1 MWESRWVS
9 WGLAALAALGSS
21 SCSLLVPEG
30 SGAPLGASRRAGDSI
45 ATLLQT
51 LESRV
56 PELHRRPE
64 NDRYRLSL
72 VLHPLDGGAPKVVVI
87 ARGLR
92 ASDYIHAARIIA
104 DDGRLLW
111 FHAHENAAYDYR
123 AGRLLM
129 GRDLPP
135 GGPLGPMS
143 MSRITP
149 PKEWQEATER
159 FGTQYKRPAL
169 LRETPSGKVLRLE
182 GPDGYLLT
190 YRSTRGLYGTMV
202 LARVTEDGK
211 VLWTVDTDL
220 QDVEQIL
227 PGWDTTSVIGKR
239 LPKVP
244 DEVRGPTLVK
254 VNMETG
260 ATHSHSLWL

>member
-1 MWESRWVS
+1 LKAQLIS
-9 WGLAALAALGSS
+9 WGMAALAALGTS
-21 SCSLLVPEG
+21 SCSLMVAEG
-30 SGAPLGASRRAGDSI
+30 KGAPVGASLRAGDSL

-51 LESRV
+51 LEARV

-72 VLHPLDGGAPKVVVI
+72 VLHPLDGGTPKVIVI

-92 ASDYIHAARIIA
+92 ASDYIHAARLIA

-123 AGRLLM
+123 AHRLLM
-129 GRDLPP
+129 GADLPP

-143 MSRITP
+143 MSRLVP
-149 PKEWQEATER
+149 PKEWQEPTNR
-159 FGTQYKRPAL
+159 FGAQYKRAAW
-169 LRETPSGKVLRLE
+169 LRDSAGGKPLRLDS
-182 GPDGYLLT
+182 PASNLLT

-202 LARVTEDGK
+202 LARVTDDGR

-227 PGWDTTSVIGKR
+227 PAPNSIAVIGK
-239 LPKVP
+239 KVPRKP
-244 DEVRGPTLVK
+244 DEVRGPTLVLIPT
-254 VNMETG
+254 ETG
-260 ATHSHSLWL
+260 AAHAHSLWL

>member
-1 MWESRWVS
+1 MPETRLVS
-9 WGLAALAALGSS
+9 WGLAVLTALGTS

-30 SGAPLGASRRAGDSI
+30 SGAPIGASRRAGNSI

-72 VLHPLDGGAPKVVVI
+72 VLHPQDGGAPKVVVI

-92 ASDYIHAARIIA
+92 SSDYIHAARLIA

-111 FHAHENAAYDYR
+111 FHAQENAAYDYR
-123 AGRLLM
+123 AGRLLI
-129 GRDLPP
+129 GDELPP

-143 MSRITP
+143 MSRIVP
-149 PKEWQEATER
+149 PKEWQEPTDR

-169 LRETPSGKVLRLE
+169 IRESPGGKPLRLQ
-182 GPDGYLLT
+182 GPESVLLT

-202 LARVTEDGK
+202 LARVTEDGRI
-211 VLWTVDTDL
+211 LWTVDTDL

-227 PGWDTTSVIGKR
+227 PGTETMAVIGKK
-239 LPKVP
+239 LPKAP
-244 DEVRGPTLVK
+244 DEVRGPTLVI
-254 VNMETG
+254 VNVETG
-260 ATHSHSLWL
+260 AAHPHSLWM

>member
-1 MWESRWVS
+1 MRKFGLVS
-9 WGLAALAALGSS
+9 WGLTVLTALGGN
-21 SCSLLVPEG
+21 SCSVMVAEG
-30 SGAPLGASRRAGDSI
+30 PGAPVGASRRAGDSI
-45 ATLLQT
+45 ATLLAT
-51 LESRV
+51 LEARV

-72 VLHPLDGGAPKVVVI
+72 VLHPLDGGEPKVVVI

-92 ASDYIHAARIIA
+92 ASDYIHAARLIA

-111 FHAHENAAYDYR
+111 FHAHKNAAYDYR

-129 GRDLPP
+129 GRELPP

-149 PKEWQEATER
+149 PKEWQEPTER
-159 FGTQYKRPAL
+159 FGTQYKRAAL
-169 LRETPSGKVLRLE
+169 IRETPGGKPLRLA

-190 YRSTRGLYGTMV
+190 YRSTRALYGTMV
-202 LARVTEDGK
+202 LARVAEDGK

-220 QDVEQIL
+220 QDVEEIL
-227 PGWDTTSVIGKR
+227 PGRDGMAVIGKKV
-239 LPKVP
+239 PKVP
-244 DEVRGPTLVK
+244 DEVRGPTLILIDTK
-254 VNMETG
+254 SGESR
-260 ATHSHSLWL
+260 AKSLWI

>member
-1 MWESRWVS
+1 MARAQIFS
-9 WGLAALAALGSS
+9 WGMAVLAAFGTS
-21 SCSLLVPEG
+21 SCSLIVAEG
-30 SGAPLGASRRAGDSI
+30 SGAPVGASRRAGDAI

-51 LESRV
+51 LEPRI

-92 ASDYIHAARIIA
+92 ASDYIHAARLIA

-123 AGRLLM
+123 ANRLLM
-129 GRDLPP
+129 GDDLPH

-143 MSRITP
+143 MARIVP
-149 PKEWQEATER
+149 PKEWQAPTDK

-169 LRETPSGKVLRLE
+169 IRQSPGGKPLRLTNPE
-182 GPDGYLLT
+182 SSLLT
-190 YRSTRGLYGTMV
+190 YRSMRGTYGTMV
-202 LARVTEDGK
+202 LARVADDGR

-220 QDVEQIL
+220 QDVAQIL
-227 PGWDTTSVIGKR
+227 PGTETMAVIGQK

-244 DEVRGPTLVK
+244 DEVRGPTLVIL
-254 VNMETG
+254 NMETG
-260 ATHSHSLWL
+260 AAHPHSLWI

>member
-1 MWESRWVS
+1 MQKIRVVA
-9 WGLAALAALGSS
+9 WGLAALASLGSS
-21 SCSLLVPEG
+21 GCSLMVAEG
-30 SGAPLGASRRAGDSI
+30 PGAPVGASRRAGDSI
-45 ATLLQT
+45 ATLLAT
-51 LESRV
+51 LEPRV

-72 VLHPLDGGAPKVVVI
+72 VLHPLDGGAPKVVVV
-87 ARGLR
+87 ARGVR
-92 ASDYIHAARIIA
+92 ASDYIHAARLIA

-123 AGRLLM
+123 AGRLFI

-149 PKEWQEATER
+149 PKEWQEPTER

-169 LRETPSGKVLRLE
+169 IRETPGGKVMRLAGPE
-182 GPDGYLLT
+182 GSLLT

-202 LARVTEDGK
+202 LARVGDDGR

-227 PGWDTTSVIGKR
+227 PGRDVLAVIGKKV
-239 LPKVP
+239 PKVP
-244 DEVRGPTLVK
+244 DEVRGPTLVM

-260 ATHSHSLWL
+260 AAHPHSLWI